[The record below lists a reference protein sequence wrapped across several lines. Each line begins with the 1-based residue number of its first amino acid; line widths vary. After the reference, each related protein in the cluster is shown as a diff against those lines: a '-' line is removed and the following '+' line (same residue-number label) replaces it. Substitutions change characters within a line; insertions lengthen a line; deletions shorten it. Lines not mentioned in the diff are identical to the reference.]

1 MVSGLTNP
9 RGDHGRARWGLGI
22 GLVEPGLGIRMILD
36 EDEVVGAKRLVL
48 ASLLDSYEIKIDD
61 ECMLRLHAFS
71 WKICGLNITG
81 AKVVLPVDILCVF
94 QRYNHL

>member
-48 ASLLDSYEIKIDD
+48 ASLLDSYEIKIGDK
-61 ECMLRLHAFS
+61 CMLHLPAFS
-71 WKICGLNITG
+71 WKICGKKHNW
-81 AKVVLPVDILCVF
+81 C
-94 QRYNHL
+94 